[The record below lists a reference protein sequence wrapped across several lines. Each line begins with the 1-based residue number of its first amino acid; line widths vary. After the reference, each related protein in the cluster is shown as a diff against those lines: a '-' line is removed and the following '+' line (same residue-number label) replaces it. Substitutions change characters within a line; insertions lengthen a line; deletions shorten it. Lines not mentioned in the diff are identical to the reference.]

1 MRNSVKLRTNP
12 GVLGVISPRGPGGPT
27 GGGGGPPIPGSGGSN
42 PTGAGSPIQLTGS
55 GSLFSRLGKIGVTIN
70 TINAFRGPSAAIL
83 TNNIDGQYAT
93 ADQNLTDLLWTNLT
107 TFQNAAGAFM
117 RPLQQLAQ
125 NTVVQM
131 VNNNMPQSDSS
142 IQTAL
147 NYLINQMISYG
158 QTVQNCTPSATA
170 TYSPLNY
177 GNPNVIYSVSAG
189 DGTLCENIFSE
200 VCTAQCTLDSQTQP
214 LIAMHEPVQLNAQYS
229 ISDTFS
235 WKFPVGSGVTVNLT
249 PVSGLDSAAGGMANW
264 LTNSSFES
272 WTVSANNPDSWV
284 VQTGSAGVSVFQ
296 STATFYDGLSSLQI
310 LGNGSELTTLIQP
323 VATPVAGFASL
334 PLTVAPEQQ
343 FAVNL
348 WLRVSSVPAQGVLQ
362 VAFTDSLGNVIL
374 DNKGASNQFSVSLT
388 TLSASS
394 WKPFGA
400 PFRLPRVLPSSLQI
414 RLKLTTALSAG
425 INLFVDRLALA
436 LMTQMYPGGPSLTV
450 FSGNINMIVGDTFWF
465 NIYNNYSPYHFQNLF
480 DILFN
485 MKSLGFQLPS
495 SAAPSIP
502 DSLIS

>member
-1 MRNSVKLRTNP
+1 MRSPTKLRA
-12 GVLGVISPRGPGGPT
+12 GLGGVISPRGPGGPT

-42 PTGAGSPIQLTGS
+42 PTGAGTPFPFTGS
-55 GSLFSRLGKIGVTIN
+55 GALFNRLGKIGVTIN

-93 ADQNLTDLLWTNLT
+93 GDQNLTDSLWSNLT

-147 NYLINQMISYG
+147 NYLIEQMKFYG

-170 TYSPLNY
+170 TYSPFNM
-177 GNPNVIYSVSAG
+177 GNFHVVYSVSAT
-189 DGTLCENIFSE
+189 DGSLCENILSE

-214 LIAMHEPVQLNAQYS
+214 LIAMHEPIQLNAQYS
-229 ISDTFS
+229 VSDTFS
-235 WKFPVGSGVTVNLT
+235 WRFPVGSGVTTNLI
-249 PVSGLDSAAGGMANW
+249 PVSGLDNAVGGQSNW

-272 WTVSANNPDSWV
+272 WTVSANQPDSWTTL
-284 VQTGSAGVSVFQ
+284 TGSAGVSIFQ
-296 STATFYDGLSSLQI
+296 STATYYDGLSSLQVS
-310 LGNGSELTTLIQP
+310 GNGSELTTLIQP
-323 VATPVAGFASL
+323 ISVPIPGYASL
-334 PLTVAPEQQ
+334 PLTVAPNQQ

-362 VAFTDSLGNVIL
+362 VAFTDSFGNIIL
-374 DNKGASNQFSVSLT
+374 DDKGASNQFSVSLPS
-388 TLSASS
+388 LSSSS
-394 WKPFGA
+394 WKSCGA
-400 PFRLPRVLPSSLQI
+400 PFRLPHILPSSLQI

-425 INLFVDRLALA
+425 VSLFIDRLAIA

-485 MKSLGFQLPS
+485 MKQLGFQLPS
-495 SAAPSIP
+495 SAAPSIS